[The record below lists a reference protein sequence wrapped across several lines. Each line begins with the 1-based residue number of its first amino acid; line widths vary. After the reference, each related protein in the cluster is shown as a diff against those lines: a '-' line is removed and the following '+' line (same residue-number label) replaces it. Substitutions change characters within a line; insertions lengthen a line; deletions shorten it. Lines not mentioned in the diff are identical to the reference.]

1 MASRVTRNDRDAAP
15 NPDGPQG
22 AGGPEG
28 PARVADEHALVA
40 REHSG
45 GPAHERGLA
54 LVVTVSDGVA
64 SGVRQ
69 DASGDGLDR
78 RLRDL
83 GFGVDRAVVPD
94 EQRQIEHLLVAAA
107 GDHDLI
113 LTTGGTGLTPRDVT
127 PQATLAVIAY
137 EVPGIPELMRFEGG
151 RSTPYAYLSRAVA
164 GILNRCLIVN
174 LPGSPRGALDSL
186 AALEPILDHALVT
199 VAGPFEHESRPET
212 GPDRRG

>member
-22 AGGPEG
+22 AGGSEG
-28 PARVADEHALVA
+28 PAVSLTSTPSSPG
-40 REHSG
+40 EHSG
-45 GPAHERGLA
+45 VQPTSAASHSSL
-54 LVVTVSDGVA
+54 TVSDGVA

-113 LTTGGTGLTPRDVT
+113 LTTGGTGLTR
-127 PQATLAVIAY
+127 AT
-137 EVPGIPELMRFEGG
+137 
-151 RSTPYAYLSRAVA
+151 
-164 GILNRCLIVN
+164 
-174 LPGSPRGALDSL
+174 
-186 AALEPILDHALVT
+186 
-199 VAGPFEHESRPET
+199 
-212 GPDRRG
+212 